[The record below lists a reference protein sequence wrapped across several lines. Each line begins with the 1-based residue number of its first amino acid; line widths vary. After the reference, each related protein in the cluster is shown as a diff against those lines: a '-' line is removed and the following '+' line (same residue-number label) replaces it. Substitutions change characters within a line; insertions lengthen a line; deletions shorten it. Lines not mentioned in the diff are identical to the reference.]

1 MRGFVIQGVLLAAGA
16 LCVTILAGVLYV
28 LVILLPSLP
37 SLDALID
44 YKPRIPLR
52 IYTADD
58 VLIGEFGEERRD
70 FVPITAMPEV
80 MKEAIIAAEDDN
92 FYQHGGV
99 DFLGIARA
107 AVANLSRSRAQ
118 GASTITMQV
127 ARNFLLTRQKTY
139 S

>member
-139 S
+139 